1 MRRTTDVVII
11 GAGPYGLSLG
21 AYLAA
26 RGANF
31 RIFGDPM
38 AVWRSHMPR
47 GMYLKSEGFA
57 SDLFDPK
64 RERTLRAFCERNGHF
79 YADVGVPIPLDVFY
93 SYGLEFQR
101 HLLPE
106 LDTRLVTH
114 LAVEGGVFTL
124 RLDDGEV
131 IWARQVI
138 TAVGI
143 THYAHIPAELAGLPP
158 ELLSHTSQQ
167 RPVEQYSGRRIAVIG
182 AGSSAVDTAGLLH
195 QAGAETQI
203 LTRRPKIWFHHP
215 PDGRRGIDLAAKRLL
230 KPRSGLGLGWRSR
243 MASDLPLVF
252 HSMPERLRLRVTK
265 GHLGPAAGWVSRQ
278 LVEDKVD
285 IRLNMHLRHAKA
297 NGTSVHLIFE
307 NAAGETEEVEAD
319 HIIAGTGYKVDLDRL
334 AFLSAELR
342 ERIGNVQNTPILS
355 SHFESSVRGLYFVGP
370 SAANSF
376 GPLMRFAWGAKF
388 TARHLA
394 KHLTR

>member
-1 MRRTTDVVII
+1 MRRATDVVII

-21 AYLAA
+21 AHLAA

-31 RIFGDPM
+31 KIFGDPM
-38 AVWRSHMPR
+38 AVWRSHMPP

-64 RERTLRAFCERNGHF
+64 RERTLRAFCERNGHS

-114 LAVEGGVFTL
+114 LAVEDGVFTL
-124 RLDDGEV
+124 CLDDGEE
-131 IWARQVI
+131 ILARKVV

-143 THYAHIPAELAGLPP
+143 THYAHIPPELAGLPP
-158 ELLSHTSQQ
+158 ELFSHTSQQ

-182 AGSSAVDTAGLLH
+182 AGSSAVDMAGLLH

-215 PDGRRGIDLAAKRLL
+215 PDGRRGLDLAAKRLL

-252 HSMPERLRLRVTK
+252 HNMPERFRLRVTK

-278 LVEDKVD
+278 LVEGKVN

-297 NGTSVHLIFE
+297 NGKRAHLFFK
-307 NAAGETEEVEAD
+307 NAGGETEEVEAD

-334 AFLSAELR
+334 AFLSTELR
-342 ERIGNVQNTPILS
+342 ERIRNVQNTPILS
-355 SHFESSVRGLYFVGP
+355 SHFESTVRGLYFVGP

-388 TARHLA
+388 AARHLA
-394 KHLTR
+394 NHLTR